1 MSGPDS
7 APSSSTLISV
17 EGRVREI
24 SFQSE
29 ESGYTVLHCKDLA
42 SQKVIVMVGD
52 MPLVKEGERL
62 TFQGKWVNHPRF
74 GKQFRVQSYES
85 IMPTSPEGIESFLAS
100 GQLRG
105 VGPVTAKR
113 LVEHFGEATLQILD
127 QAPERLE
134 EVPGLG
140 ERKVVQILASWRE
153 QRGLQPLLQFLNR
166 FGLSPQLAPRLFKE
180 YGTQAAQALQNQPYD
195 LARLWGQGFASA
207 DRFARL
213 LAESQ
218 DLPWQANHPD
228 RLQVGIKH
236 VLQQALRDG
245 HLSLPLPELLT
256 QASQLLGLPQS
267 EIAAALEKLL
277 SERELWPELRLTPTV
292 PNTPPLYDIYL
303 YRYGKAEQEA
313 AERLKEL
320 LSDLPP
326 LDSDRF
332 AAWLENYQA
341 EQKMDFSEGQRQA
354 IEAAVRHKVMILT
367 GGPGT
372 GKTTVSKAILA
383 WFKDQ
388 KLRYKLASP
397 TGRAARRLSEVTG
410 DEALTLH
417 RLLEFDPQLKCF
429 IRGADEPLKSDLV
442 LLDEISM
449 VEMTLFNDLLKALP
463 DACRLILIG
472 DSDQLPSV
480 GPGAVLAELL
490 QSKVIPAVK
499 LTEIYRQAQASR
511 IVRNAHRVNQGEPPV
526 LLPPTGRNRSEDAFF
541 IASTQPDD
549 TTTQL
554 LDLVSRRLPAAGY
567 APTDIQ
573 VLCPMRKGQIGTQA
587 LNRAL
592 QAVLNPAPASLTPES
607 EVQVSHQR
615 LRLGDR
621 VIQLKNNYEL
631 EIFNG
636 DLGQVVEVYPGE
648 RRLKVAFVDKTVE
661 IADDQLQELDLAYA
675 LTIHKSQGAE
685 FPVVILLL
693 TRQHHIMLQRNLLYT
708 GMTRAQ
714 KLLVLMGDP
723 WAIERAAQNER
734 LKHRNT
740 RLGERLQVLFG
751 ADPAAA
757 IDLSEAPVHMP

>member
-1 MSGPDS
+1 MSGNPPLS
-7 APSSSTLISV
+7 APSLLSI

-29 ESGYTVLHCKDLA
+29 ESGYTVLQCKDLD
-42 SQKVIVMVGD
+42 SQKLIVMVGD

-62 TFQGKWVNHPRF
+62 TFYGKWVTHARF
-74 GKQFRVQSYES
+74 GKQFRVHSYES
-85 IMPTSPEGIESFLAS
+85 ILPSSHEGIESFLAS
-100 GQLRG
+100 GQLKG

-113 LVEHFGEATLQILD
+113 LVEHFGENTLQILD
-127 QAPERLE
+127 QSPERLA

-140 ERKVVQILASWRE
+140 ERKVAQIIASWQE

-166 FGLSPQLAPRLFKE
+166 FGLSSQLAPRLFKE
-180 YGTQAAQALQNQPYD
+180 YGSQAAQVLQNQPYE
-195 LARLWGQGFASA
+195 LARIWGQGFASA
-207 DRFARL
+207 DRFARQ

-218 DLPWQANHPD
+218 ALPWQANHPE

-236 VLQQALRDG
+236 VLQSALRDG
-245 HLSLPLPELLT
+245 HLFLPLPELLS
-256 QASQLLGLPQS
+256 QASQLLGLPQT
-267 EIAAALEKLL
+267 EISAALEKLL
-277 SERELWPELRLTPTV
+277 NERELWPELRVHPTR
-292 PNTPPLYDIYL
+292 PEAPPLYDIYL
-303 YRYGKAEQEA
+303 YRYGKAEQTA

-320 LSDLPP
+320 LSELPP
-326 LDSDRF
+326 LDSAHF
-332 AAWLENYQA
+332 ENWLTDYQS
-341 EQKMDFSEGQRQA
+341 EQKIDFSAGQRQA

-383 WFKDQ
+383 WFKSQ
-388 KLRYKLASP
+388 NLRYKLASP

-417 RLLEFDPQLKCF
+417 RLLEYDPQLKCF
-429 IRGADEPLKSDLV
+429 IRDADDPLKTDLV

-463 DACRLILIG
+463 EACRLILIG

-490 QSKVIPAVK
+490 QSGVIPAVR

-511 IVRNAHRVNQGEPPV
+511 IINNAHRVNQGQPPV
-526 LLPPTGRNRSEDAFF
+526 LLPPTGRNRNEDAFF
-541 IASTQPDD
+541 IHGTQPEA
-549 TTTQL
+549 TTQEL
-554 LDLVSRRLPAAGY
+554 LDLVARRLPAAGY

-573 VLCPMRKGQIGTQA
+573 VLCPMRKGPIGTQA

-592 QAVLNPAPASLTPES
+592 QAVLNPAPASLTPEA
-607 EVQVSHQR
+607 EVQVSFQR

-636 DLGQVVEVYPGE
+636 DLGQVVEVFPGE
-648 RRLKVAFVDKTVE
+648 RRLRVAFVDKTVE
-661 IADDQLQELDLAYA
+661 IEDDQLQELDLAYA

-693 TRQHHIMLQRNLLYT
+693 TRQHHVMLQRNLLYT

-723 WAIERAAQNER
+723 WAIERAVSNER

-740 RLGERLQVLFG
+740 RLGERLQVLLG
-751 ADPAAA
+751 ADPAGPMG
-757 IDLSEAPVHMP
+757 LSEEPVRVP

>member
-1 MSGPDS
+1 VGRARAKQRS
-7 APSSSTLISV
+7 AKP
-17 EGRVREI
+17 
-24 SFQSE
+24 F
-29 ESGYTVLHCKDLA
+29 
-42 SQKVIVMVGD
+42 
-52 MPLVKEGERL
+52 
-62 TFQGKWVNHPRF
+62 W
-74 GKQFRVQSYES
+74 
-85 IMPTSPEGIESFLAS
+85 
-100 GQLRG
+100 
-105 VGPVTAKR
+105 
-113 LVEHFGEATLQILD
+113 
-127 QAPERLE
+127 
-134 EVPGLG
+134 
-140 ERKVVQILASWRE
+140 
-153 QRGLQPLLQFLNR
+153 
-166 FGLSPQLAPRLFKE
+166 
-180 YGTQAAQALQNQPYD
+180 
-195 LARLWGQGFASA
+195 
-207 DRFARL
+207 
-213 LAESQ
+213 
-218 DLPWQANHPD
+218 
-228 RLQVGIKH
+228 
-236 VLQQALRDG
+236 
-245 HLSLPLPELLT
+245 
-256 QASQLLGLPQS
+256 
-267 EIAAALEKLL
+267 
-277 SERELWPELRLTPTV
+277 
-292 PNTPPLYDIYL
+292 
-303 YRYGKAEQEA
+303 
-313 AERLKEL
+313 
-320 LSDLPP
+320 
-326 LDSDRF
+326 
-332 AAWLENYQA
+332 
-341 EQKMDFSEGQRQA
+341 
-354 IEAAVRHKVMILT
+354 
-367 GGPGT
+367 
-372 GKTTVSKAILA
+372 A

-429 IRGADEPLKSDLV
+429 IRGADEPLKTDLV

-573 VLCPMRKGQIGTQA
+573 VLCPMRKGLIGTQA

-592 QAVLNPAPASLTPES
+592 QAVLNPAPASLTPEA

-648 RRLKVAFVDKTVE
+648 RRLKVAFVDKNGGNRRRS
-661 IADDQLQELDLAYA
+661 IAGTGSGVCPHD
-675 LTIHKSQGAE
+675 SQIPGGRIPGCDSA
-685 FPVVILLL
+685 PDPPAP
-693 TRQHHIMLQRNLLYT
+693 HH
-708 GMTRAQ
+708 
-714 KLLVLMGDP
+714 V
-723 WAIERAAQNER
+723 AAQSA
-734 LKHRNT
+734 LHRHDP
-740 RLGERLQVLFG
+740 RPEIIG
-751 ADPAAA
+751 ADGRPLGNRTGRTERTAQTPQYTSGRALA
-757 IDLSEAPVHMP
+757 GALWGRPRSGNRLV